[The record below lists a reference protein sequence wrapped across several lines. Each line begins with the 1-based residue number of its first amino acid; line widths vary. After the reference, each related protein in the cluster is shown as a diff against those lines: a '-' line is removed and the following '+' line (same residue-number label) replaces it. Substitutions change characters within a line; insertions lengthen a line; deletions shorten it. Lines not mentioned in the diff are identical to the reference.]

1 MKEKISF
8 EDFKKLDLR
17 VGKILDIEDI
27 DGADK
32 LYKFTIGLGKEIGK
46 RTICAGIKKHY
57 SKGDLKGK
65 KVVVL
70 TNLEPRKLKG
80 IVSEGMIL
88 AACSEDDSEII
99 FIAPERDIEEG

>member
-46 RTICAGIKKHY
+46 RT
-57 SKGDLKGK
+57 K

-99 FIAPERDIEEG
+99 FIAPERDIEEGSVVR